1 MARIRPIAYGDVA
14 AAVELVRAG
23 SLMPQFEDP
32 ARVEDYWLA
41 VEESRHQ
48 RGDVLVADVDGE
60 VVGVC
65 QVIIFQHFQHAG
77 GWCGEVESVHV
88 RSDLRGRGIGAQLL
102 QAAEELAR
110 ERGCYR
116 IQLTSRN
123 VREDAHRFYLAN
135 GYGQT
140 SQGFKKFFD

>member
-41 VEESRHQ
+41 VEESRRQ

-77 GWCGEVESVHV
+77 GWCGEIESVHV

-116 IQLTSRN
+116 ISTDQPQRPRGRPPVLSRQ
-123 VREDAHRFYLAN
+123 RLRPD
-135 GYGQT
+135 Q
-140 SQGFKKFFD
+140 SGFQEVL